1 MPTVNSKTVYY
12 LNLRWVVA
20 FSGYGV
26 RFGKAEAK
34 NTPFVRSILTGVAPF
49 SKKKSPFCKGLFC
62 LQNVHHFQKTRKKRG
77 YQGRL

>member
-49 SKKKSPFCKGLFC
+49 SKKKSPLQKGLFC
-62 LQNVHHFQKTRKKRG
+62 LQNVHHFQKTRKNRG